1 MLFKGCILK
10 PSDNSGIKTVRCIR
24 IINKTKVYGSVGDL
38 LGVMIKSFKKQKKLL
53 KKTMYYGL
61 IVSTKAAIIRIEGTK
76 IVCDYNRIVLL
87 SNKEQILSTRLFG
100 PIYKEIRNNFVGKGR
115 YRRWRYDKVV
125 SYAKKVI

>member
-24 IINKTKVYGSVGDL
+24 IINKTKNYGSVGDL

-61 IVSTKAAIIRIEGTK
+61 IVSTKAAIIRIEGTRL
-76 IVCDYNRIVLL
+76 ICDYNRIVLL
-87 SNKEQILSTRLFG
+87 STKEQVLSTRLFG
-100 PIYKEIRNNFVGKGR
+100 PIYKEIRNNFIGKGR
-115 YRRWRYDKVV
+115 YRR
-125 SYAKKVI
+125 